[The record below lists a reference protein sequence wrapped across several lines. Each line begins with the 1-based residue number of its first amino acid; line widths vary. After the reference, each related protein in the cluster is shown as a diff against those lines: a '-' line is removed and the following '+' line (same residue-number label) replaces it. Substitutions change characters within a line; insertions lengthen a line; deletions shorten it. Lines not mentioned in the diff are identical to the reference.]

1 MPILRYLSAAL
12 LAAVLLPIGFLVVC
26 SLFVDTRREYAHSSG
41 FYRSVLYGAT
51 AVALRLLRIR
61 VHTGGLDRIPADA
74 LPLFVGNH
82 RSNFD
87 PIIEWQVLR
96 VWRPA
101 FLSKKENFRVPIFG
115 RIIRKCCFMEI
126 DRENPRRAMETIN
139 RAAML
144 LQQGEVSIGVYP
156 EGTRSKSGELLP
168 FHNGVFKIAQKAGAP
183 IVVVAI
189 RGTERIHAQAVL
201 HRSEVY
207 VDVVDV
213 IFPEQWK
220 SARTSDIGARVRG
233 ALLAALPP
241 DGQEPVKN
249 TDKRERG
256 AISK

>member
-1 MPILRYLSAAL
+1 MPVLRYLLIAL
-12 LAAVLLPIGFLVVC
+12 LAAVLLPIGVLAVS
-26 SLFVDTRREYAHSSG
+26 SLFVDTHREYAHSSR
-41 FYRSVLYGAT
+41 FYRSLLYGST
-51 AVALRLLRIR
+51 AVVLKLLRIR
-61 VHTGGLDRIPADA
+61 VHTSGLDRVPADA

-87 PIIEWQVLR
+87 PIIEWQVFKA
-96 VWRPA
+96 WRPA

-139 RAAML
+139 RAATL

-168 FHNGVFKIAQKAGAP
+168 FHNGVFIIAQKAGAP

-189 RGTERIHAQAVL
+189 RGTEKIHSQVIL

-213 IFPEQWK
+213 ISPEEWK

-233 ALLAALPP
+233 ALLEALQP
-241 DGQEPVKN
+241 DAQEPVKN
-249 TDKRERG
+249 
-256 AISK
+256 

>member
-1 MPILRYLSAAL
+1 MTVLRYLLAAL
-12 LAAVLLPIGFLVVC
+12 LAAVLLPIGVLVVS
-26 SLFVDTRREYAHSSG
+26 SLFVDTRREYAHSSR
-41 FYRSVLYGAT
+41 FYRSLLYGST
-51 AVALRLLRIR
+51 AVVLRLLRIR
-61 VHTGGLDRIPADA
+61 VHTSGLERIPADV

-96 VWRPA
+96 AWRPA

-139 RAAML
+139 QAAAL
-144 LQQGEVSIGVYP
+144 LRQGEVSIGVYP

-168 FHNGVFKIAQKAGAP
+168 FHNGVFKIAQKASAP

-189 RGTERIHAQAVL
+189 RGTEKIHSQVIL

-213 IFPEQWK
+213 IFPEQWE
-220 SARTSDIGARVRG
+220 SARTSEIGERVRG
-233 ALLAALPP
+233 ALLAALSS
-241 DGQEPVKN
+241 DAQEPAKN
-249 TDKRERG
+249 
-256 AISK
+256 

>member
-1 MPILRYLSAAL
+1 MTVLRYLLAAL
-12 LAAVLLPIGFLVVC
+12 LAAVLLPIGVLVVS
-26 SLFVDTRREYAHSSG
+26 SLFVDTRREYAHSSR
-41 FYRSVLYGAT
+41 FYRSLLYGST
-51 AVALRLLRIR
+51 AVVLRFLRIR
-61 VHTGGLDRIPADA
+61 VHTSGLERIPPDT

-96 VWRPA
+96 AWRPA

-139 RAAML
+139 QAAAL
-144 LQQGEVSIGVYP
+144 LRQGEVSIGVYP

-189 RGTERIHAQAVL
+189 RGTEKIHSQVIL

-213 IFPEQWK
+213 IFPEQWE
-220 SARTSDIGARVRG
+220 SARTSEIGERVRG
-233 ALLAALPP
+233 ALLAALSS
-241 DGQEPVKN
+241 DAQESAKN
-249 TDKRERG
+249 
-256 AISK
+256 